1 MRFTVPDDGSYLLVA
16 QSLSEDGVGAY
27 TLVLVLHGRCYVGG
41 SRWYARGPEVAG
53 LRVVG
58 EKSIPFR

>member
-1 MRFTVPDDGSYLLVA
+1 MADGGDTYGDMVA
-16 QSLSEDGVGAY
+16 AIEGVAEGWNETASVAV
-27 TLVLVLHGRCYVGG
+27 VLD
-41 SRWYARGPEVAG
+41 AG